1 MSKKNSREK
10 KRERRVAAYH
20 ATIARI
26 KKWRGVALLLG
37 LVPFAGLTACDVG
50 LAFACIQKEIYL
62 GLWAAIVGAV
72 VGLSIRLVLE
82 RRRFQQESQPG

>member
-1 MSKKNSREK
+1 MTKKNSRDK
-10 KRERRVAAYH
+10 KRERALTAYN

-26 KKWRGVALLLG
+26 KTWRRVALLLG
-37 LVPFAGLTACDVG
+37 LVLFAGFTACDVG
-50 LAFACIQKEIYL
+50 LAFACIQREIYL

-82 RRRFQQESQPG
+82 RRRFQQESPTG